1 MQMPKPKNII
11 YMCQVK
17 RPPSVPKPSCIREGK
32 EDLFVYTQ

>member
-17 RPPSVPKPSCIREGK
+17 RHPSVPKPSCIREGK